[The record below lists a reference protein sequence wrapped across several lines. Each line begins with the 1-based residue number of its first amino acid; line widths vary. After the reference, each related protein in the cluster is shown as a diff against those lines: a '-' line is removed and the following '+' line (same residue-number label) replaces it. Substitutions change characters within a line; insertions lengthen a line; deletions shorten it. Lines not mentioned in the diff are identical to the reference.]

1 LQPAGIFG
9 LPARGT
15 TIAAVT
21 STDSFLTRAVADARL
36 AAERRAERLPFPGV
50 KAAAVAAPPPRSLRD
65 AARRG
70 PSGPRV
76 IAEVKRRSPSR
87 GDLRPDLDP
96 AALAG
101 AYAAGG
107 AAAVSV
113 LTEPRH
119 FAGSPEDLRAVRGAV
134 DLPVL
139 RKDFVTIPYQ
149 VWESRAW
156 GADAVL
162 LIVAALDAAALRALL
177 DEAAAAGLDALVEVH
192 TAAEA
197 SAASATAPAS
207 RPPPRPA
214 PTPSWSAS
222 PWSPHKTRPPPWP
235 SCSPHEPE
243 LEEPMAE
250 PRKILLGEDDL
261 PSAWFNIVPSMP
273 TKPGPYLHPQT
284 REPVGPE
291 ALAPLFPMALIG
303 QEVSTDEWIDIP
315 GPVLDTY
322 RLWRPTPLVR
332 ALDLEQAL
340 GTPARI
346 WYKYEGGSP
355 AGSHKPNTAVAQ
367 AFYNQAEGITRLS
380 TETGAGQW
388 GSALAFACARFGLDC
403 KVYMVRASYDGKPYR
418 RSIMET
424 WGASVTASPS
434 PETNAGRAVL
444 AADPDSPG
452 SLGIAI
458 SEAVEDAA
466 QRDDT
471 HYSLGSVLNHVLLH
485 QTVIGLELK
494 AQLERGGIEPDVL
507 VACVGGGSNFGGFT
521 FPLLA
526 DKLAGRIGTRVVAVE
541 PTAAPTLTKGR
552 FDYDLGD
559 QAGMTPL
566 IPMYTL
572 GADFIP
578 APIHAGGL
586 RYHGDSPIVSL
597 LAKEEHIEAVAYPQ
611 SKVFEAAV
619 QFARTEGHLPAPE
632 PAHAIRAV
640 IDEALRCKEEGRSET
655 IVFNLC
661 GHGHFDMKAYED
673 HLAGN
678 LLDV

>member
-1 LQPAGIFG
+1 
-9 LPARGT
+9 
-15 TIAAVT
+15 V
-21 STDSFLTRAVADARL
+21 V
-36 AAERRAERLPFPGV
+36 
-50 KAAAVAAPPPRSLRD
+50 
-65 AARRG
+65 
-70 PSGPRV
+70 
-76 IAEVKRRSPSR
+76 AEVKRRSPSR
-87 GDLRPDLDP
+87 GPIRADLDP
-96 AALAG
+96 AALAA
-101 AYAAGG
+101 AYERGG

-113 LTEPRH
+113 LTEPDH
-119 FAGSPEDLRAVRGAV
+119 FGGSPEDLAAVRAASA
-134 DLPVL
+134 LPLL
-139 RKDFVTIPYQ
+139 RKDFVTTPYQ
-149 VWESRAW
+149 VWEARAW

-162 LIVAALDAAALRALL
+162 LIVAALGRDGLAALLA
-177 DEAAAAGLDALVEVH
+177 EAAGAGLDALVEVH
-192 TAAEA
+192 TRAEA
-197 SAASATAPAS
+197 AAAAAAGATLVGVNARDLASLQVDAGRLAAVRDALPAGAVVVAESGIRS
-207 RPPPRPA
+207 RRDVAAAAAAGADAVLVGETLVRADDPA
-214 PTPSWSAS
+214 AAVGDLLGRRQPARRSVS
-222 PWSPHKTRPPPWP
+222 TRR
-235 SCSPHEPE
+235 
-243 LEEPMAE
+243 EEAMAE
-250 PRKILLGEDDL
+250 PRKILLAEDQL
-261 PSAWFNIVPSMP
+261 PSAWFNIVPSLP

-291 ALAPLFPMALIG
+291 ALAPLFPMALIA
-303 QEVSTDEWIDIP
+303 QEVATEPFVDIP

-332 ALDLEQAL
+332 ALDLERAL

-346 WYKYEGGSP
+346 YYKYEGGSP

-367 AFYNQAEGITRLS
+367 AYYNHAEGIRRLA

-388 GSALAFACARFGLDC
+388 GSALAFACARFGLEC
-403 KVYMVRASYDGKPYR
+403 QVYMVRASYDAKPYR

-424 WGASVTASPS
+424 WGATVTPSPS
-434 PETNAGRAVL
+434 PETAAGRAVL

-466 QRDDT
+466 GRDDT

-494 AQLERGGIEPDVL
+494 AQLAKAAIQPDVL

-526 DKLAGRIGTRVVAVE
+526 EKLAGRRELRVVAVE

-566 IPMYTL
+566 LPMYTL

-597 LAKEEHIEAVAYPQ
+597 LAKEGHIEAVAYPQ

-619 QFARTEGHLPAPE
+619 QFARTEGVLPAPE

-640 IDEALRCKEEGRSET
+640 VDEALRCKEEGRGET

-661 GHGHFDMKAYED
+661 GHGHFDLKAYED
-673 HLAGN
+673 HLAGV